1 MSSDRIILKGMRF
14 YGYHGV
20 NSEEKALGQS
30 YLVDLEADVDLTV
43 PGATDRLEDTISYT
57 LIYRT
62 VKSVV
67 EGDSQNLLESVAQT
81 IADRLLAELPLDG
94 VRVRVKKPNPPVKGS
109 VIEYAA
115 VEIYRQR
122 KGTQALN

>member
-1 MSSDRIILKGMRF
+1 LSSDRIILKGMRF

-122 KGTQALN
+122 KGTQVLN

>member
-122 KGTQALN
+122 KGTQVLN

>member
-30 YLVDLEADVDLTV
+30 YVVDLEADVDLTV

-94 VRVRVKKPNPPVKGS
+94 VKVRVKKPNPPVKGS

>member
-30 YLVDLEADVDLTV
+30 YVVDLEADVDLTV

-81 IADRLLAELPLDG
+81 IADRLLADLPLDG

>member
-30 YLVDLEADVDLTV
+30 YVVDLEADVDLTV

-81 IADRLLAELPLDG
+81 IADRVLAELPLDG

>member
-30 YLVDLEADVDLTV
+30 YVVDLEADVDLTV

-122 KGTQALN
+122 KGTQAPN